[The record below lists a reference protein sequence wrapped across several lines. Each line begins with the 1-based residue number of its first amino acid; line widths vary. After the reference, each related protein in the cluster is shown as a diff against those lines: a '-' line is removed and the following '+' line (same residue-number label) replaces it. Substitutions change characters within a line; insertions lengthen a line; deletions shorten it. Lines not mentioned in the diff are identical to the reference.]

1 MYDDGKEIII
11 KLDPATLRQLEGGG
25 KLSMNDIQLVCKTK
39 LKCGLGAKMKKIR
52 PVPPP
57 RKKKKTLLP
66 CIRHTSRVLRKPCF
80 TKLSVVIFSK

>member
-25 KLSMNDIQLVCKTK
+25 KLSMNVNDIQLVCKTK

-57 RKKKKTLLP
+57 RKKKKNIATM
-66 CIRHTSRVLRKPCF
+66 H
-80 TKLSVVIFSK
+80 